1 MEWSSRRKKDGKR
14 QVHVLVVAVGTV
26 VEEKTKRQWSAIF
39 GHPGH
44 ATYSTSNTCTL
55 KAHWQPRS
63 ELPTPDRPAKRRAS
77 RRDSRPSGPRFF
89 LGTKTAWYWPKGTRH
104 NSDERLQAGTSK
116 STTAPSLLNDS
127 CRLAWRA
134 IILDGRL
141 VRVVQNEGV
150 VSRYEVRYDAVLVA
164 AF

>member
-1 MEWSSRRKKDGKR
+1 MVSDIWSSGSRHTGSPAPNCQLRTAQPNAEPPAETLG
-14 QVHVLVVAVGTV
+14 QVGLVFF
-26 VEEKTKRQWSAIF
+26 SA
-39 GHPGH
+39 
-44 ATYSTSNTCTL
+44 
-55 KAHWQPRS
+55 PR
-63 ELPTPDRPAKRRAS
+63 P
-77 RRDSRPSGPRFF
+77 
-89 LGTKTAWYWPKGTRH
+89 LGIGQ
-104 NSDERLQAGTSK
+104 SDERLQAGTSK

-134 IILDGRL
+134 IILGGRL